1 METKFS
7 KKVIKLQ
14 KEFKKL
20 TPKENDEIYDYYN
33 ERVKYFNEMF
43 QNQLH
48 PEGADTVSK
57 GSEHHDEYLN
67 EQFIK
72 IEDEIYQKYGVT
84 YK

>member
-43 QNQLH
+43 QNQ
-48 PEGADTVSK
+48 
-57 GSEHHDEYLN
+57 
-67 EQFIK
+67 
-72 IEDEIYQKYGVT
+72 
-84 YK
+84 